1 MSTDQYEHHLPE
13 VYNLPKQPFARK
25 VLTIMRYIACELD
38 TPYSGDD
45 LLFSILHFDFFNIP
59 AEEIAKVSRRV
70 AERGYKDKTSLR
82 QYLKEWHNS
91 HGLTMFTPAAE
102 QAMMEF
108 SPLLE
113 SWIRAAQQVSL
124 QQLFTIIINEE
135 RISRSL
141 RINEEDSH
149 HLPEIVLF
157 NAFIAEEVLREPTLT
172 LIGFMNKIDEIE
184 RVDNV
189 LPSPILSPEIPAMD
203 PLFINPLLS
212 GFMMNVTALNN
223 YLDCPLGFFYKSIIR
238 APYGRS
244 ESMEFGSAVHHAV
257 EKLFQKMQDND
268 TNTFPSTEEFIED
281 FLQYMTR
288 NPESFT
294 KEAFERRLQYGREIL
309 TNYYNTYISQ
319 WNKVVSVERN
329 IRNVLVSGVP
339 LKGKI
344 DKLEFDGNKVNLVDY
359 KTGSYEKAAVKLHKF
374 DPPGEYTP
382 NGGDYWRQAVFYK
395 ILLDNYKQ
403 KNWQVTSTEFDFIE
417 PDTQNIYRKEK
428 VTITPA
434 DVTTVTQQIVST
446 WNKIQ
451 EKDFYTGCG
460 KANCRWCNFVKEN
473 NLYITLHQ

>member
-1 MSTDQYEHHLPE
+1 MSTNQYEEHLPAIHPSLE
-13 VYNLPKQPFARK
+13 ELLKQPFVRK
-25 VLTIMRYIACELD
+25 ILTIIRYIACELD

-45 LLFSILHFDFFNIP
+45 LLFSILHFDFYNIP
-59 AEEIAKVSRRV
+59 AEEIAKVSRRI
-70 AERGYKDKTSLR
+70 AEKGYKNKTSLR
-82 QYLKEWHNS
+82 QYLKEWHNT
-91 HGLTMFTPAAE
+91 HGLTMFTPAPE
-102 QAMMEF
+102 LAMMEF

-113 SWIRAAQQVSL
+113 NWIREAQQVSL
-124 QQLFTIIINEE
+124 PQLFTIIINEE
-135 RISRSL
+135 RIR
-141 RINEEDSH
+141 R
-149 HLPEIVLF
+149 LPGKDLLT
-157 NAFIAEEVLREPTLT
+157 AFIAEEVPAFT
-172 LIGFMNKIDEIE
+172 LITFINRIDELEKADIPGI
-184 RVDNV
+184 V
-189 LPSPILSPEIPAMD
+189 PSLAPEIPAMD

-223 YLDCPLGFFYKSIIR
+223 YLDCPLGFFYKSLLR
-238 APYGRS
+238 VPAGRS

-268 TNTFPSTEEFIED
+268 KNTFPSTEEFIDD
-281 FLQYMTR
+281 FLEYMTR
-288 NPESFT
+288 NRESFT

-309 TNYYNTYISQ
+309 TNYYNTYINQ

-359 KTGSYEKAAVKLHKF
+359 KTGSYEKATTKHHKF
-374 DPPGEYTP
+374 DPPGEHNP

-403 KNWQVTSTEFDFIE
+403 KNWQVISTEFDFIE
-417 PDTQNIYRKEK
+417 PDAQHTYRKEK

-434 DVTTVTQQIVST
+434 DVTTVTQQIINT

-460 KANCRWCNFVKEN
+460 KTNCRWCNFVKEN
-473 NLYITLHQ
+473 NLYIALHQLR

>member
-1 MSTDQYEHHLPE
+1 MSTNQYEHHPSE
-13 VYNLPKQPFARK
+13 VYSLPKQPFARK
-25 VLTIMRYIACELD
+25 VLTIMRYIASELD

-45 LLFSILHFDFFNIP
+45 LLFTILHFDFYNIP

-70 AERGYKDKTSLR
+70 AERAYKDKTSLR
-82 QYLKEWHNS
+82 QYLKEWYNT

-113 SWIRAAQQVSL
+113 SWIQEAQQVSL

-135 RISRSL
+135 HISRS
-141 RINEEDSH
+141 
-149 HLPEIVLF
+149 PEKELL

-172 LIGFMNKIDEIE
+172 LISFINKIDEIE
-184 RVDNV
+184 RMDDS
-189 LPSPILSPEIPAMD
+189 LPSPSLAPEIPAMN

-223 YLDCPLGFFYKSIIR
+223 YLDCPLGFFYRNVIR
-238 APYGRS
+238 VPYGRS

-257 EKLFQKMQDND
+257 EKLFQKMQDNGK
-268 TNTFPSTEEFIED
+268 NTFPSTEEFIED
-281 FLQYMTR
+281 FLEYMAR
-288 NPESFT
+288 NRESFT
-294 KEAFERRLQYGREIL
+294 KEAFERRLRYGREIL

-359 KTGSYEKAAVKLHKF
+359 KTGSYEKATIKLHKF
-374 DPPGEYTP
+374 DPPGEHNP

-403 KNWQVTSTEFDFIE
+403 KNWQVISTEFDFIE
-417 PDTQNIYRKEK
+417 PDTGKIYRKEK

-473 NLYITLHQ
+473 NLYIALHR

>member
-1 MSTDQYEHHLPE
+1 MSTDQYEYHLPE
-13 VYNLPKQPFARK
+13 VYGLPKHPFVRK
-25 VLTIMRYIACELD
+25 VLTIMRYIARELD

-45 LLFSILHFDFFNIP
+45 LLFSILHFDFYNIP

-70 AERGYKDKTSLR
+70 TERAYKDKTSLR
-82 QYLKEWHNS
+82 QYLKEWHNT
-91 HGLTMFTPAAE
+91 HGLTMFTPPAE

-113 SWIRAAQQVSL
+113 SWIRTAQQVSL

-135 RISRSL
+135 RINRSPE
-141 RINEEDSH
+141 INEYY
-149 HLPEIVLF
+149 LPGKKLLS
-157 NAFIAEEVLREPTLT
+157 AFIAEEVLRDPTLT
-172 LIGFMNKIDEIE
+172 LISFINKIDEIE
-184 RVDNV
+184 RTDDT
-189 LPSPILSPEIPAMD
+189 LPPPSLSPQIPAMD

-223 YLDCPLGFFYKSIIR
+223 YLDCPLSFFYKNIIR

-257 EKLFQKMQDND
+257 EKLFQKMQDNG
-268 TNTFPSTEEFIED
+268 NNSFPSTEEFIED

-288 NPESFT
+288 NRESFT
-294 KEAFERRLQYGREIL
+294 REAFERRLQYGREIL

-344 DKLEFDGNKVNLVDY
+344 DKLEFDGNKVTLVDY
-359 KTGSYEKAAVKLHKF
+359 KTGSYEKATIKHHKF
-374 DPPGEYTP
+374 DPPGEYNP

-403 KNWQVTSTEFDFIE
+403 KNWQVTSAEFDFIE
-417 PDTQNIYRKEK
+417 PDAGNNYRKEK
-428 VTITPA
+428 IIITPA
-434 DVTTVTQQIVST
+434 DETTVTQQIIST

-460 KANCRWCNFVKEN
+460 KATCRWCNFVKEN
-473 NLYITLHQ
+473 HLYINLHSR